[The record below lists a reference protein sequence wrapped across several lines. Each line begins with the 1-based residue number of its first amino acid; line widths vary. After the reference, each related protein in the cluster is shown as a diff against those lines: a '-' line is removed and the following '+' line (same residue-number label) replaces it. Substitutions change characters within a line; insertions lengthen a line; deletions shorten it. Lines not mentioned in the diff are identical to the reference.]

1 MGTTPHFVCYS
12 DPLDHYSQRVRIV
25 LVEKD
30 IAITIKDIDY
40 NAYPPK
46 LSELNPYSTLPVLIE
61 RDLVLYDSLVIMEY
75 LEDRYPYPSLL
86 PAYPCERANKRL
98 LVHRIQK
105 DWCRLVDTILD
116 PKAKVTAQNASRKEL
131 RESLIGVSPLFEEQP
146 YFLSKD
152 FSLADCCLLPI
163 LWRLPLLG
171 IDIPKNAARGLVGY
185 MERLFARPS
194 FQSSLSEQELK
205 LAGNINEI

>member
-12 DPLDHYSQRVRIV
+12 DPLDHYSHRVRIV
-25 LVEKD
+25 LTEKD
-30 IAITIKDIDY
+30 IAITIKNIDH

-46 LSELNPYSTLPVLIE
+46 LSELNPYCTLPVLVE
-61 RDLVLYDSLVIMEY
+61 RDLVLYDSIIIMEY

-86 PAYPCERANKRL
+86 PAYPGERASKRL

-105 DWCRLVDTILD
+105 DWCKLVDIILD
-116 PKAKVTAQNASRKEL
+116 PKVKVNAQNTARKEL
-131 RESLIGVSPLFEEQP
+131 RESLIGVSPLFTEHP

-171 IDIPKNAARGLVGY
+171 IEIPRNTAKGLVGY
-185 MERLFARPS
+185 MERLFARPN
-194 FQSSLSEQELK
+194 FQASLSEQELK
-205 LAGNINEI
+205 LAGMNQ